1 MFQIPPHPHLKINMM
16 PRKSNFA
23 THVRFPDKVIVVS
36 QEHTKKLFYSEAPL
50 LSCLTPPPSTQP
62 MSTATDSE
70 KKLQQKIFF
79 FKKIPRA
86 SGGVRDKW
94 DFFFCLVFFTGKQ
107 REASDFFSLLQFVIT
122 FATYYFILFIF
133 APGFFSRVGMR
144 ESPSRG
150 GKNIASPPLLRPCLF
165 AFFSF
170 VLGKCADLPPPQLS
184 FSSWLFF
191 ILGEKYVPT
200 PPFPVRCKRAVKAG
214 RKNKCFFPFFFS
226 PSKEHQNLRGI
237 LTFDLAAKKENQSRT
252 ECLHPSLP
260 HTYKTGKKFPKP
272 GRRQRNTQIRGE

>member
-1 MFQIPPHPHLKINMM
+1 
-16 PRKSNFA
+16 
-23 THVRFPDKVIVVS
+23 
-36 QEHTKKLFYSEAPL
+36 
-50 LSCLTPPPSTQP
+50 
-62 MSTATDSE
+62 
-70 KKLQQKIFF
+70 
-79 FKKIPRA
+79 
-86 SGGVRDKW
+86 
-94 DFFFCLVFFTGKQ
+94 
-107 REASDFFSLLQFVIT
+107 
-122 FATYYFILFIF
+122 
-133 APGFFSRVGMR
+133 MR

-184 FSSWLFF
+184 FSSWLFFCF

-260 HTYKTGKKFPKP
+260 HTYKTGKKSFLDQGDDNEIHEFGASESPRKMCTYKQLSRVIA
-272 GRRQRNTQIRGE
+272 GRVDVATCKYTRVFYFSCYVVQHKMPPYLQLRIGRFSQKIESTKCAIFGMRA